1 MQKYEN
7 NTISKIIEEI
17 NSRYFLPDIQRPYVW
32 KAEQIY
38 ALYDSIMRGY
48 PISTFLFWEA
58 SAEVIDKLTPRFEF
72 LTANKKEYEDRIN
85 TSNEK
90 ENYSLVLDG
99 QQRLTSLYLTLKG
112 NFVIRNKLQ
121 DLYLNIL
128 SGKEEEEEGNL
139 FEFKFFPKDEE
150 SIFIRDNKNWVS
162 VKYIYSK
169 FNRNRD
175 VPREVSK
182 VLQEK
187 FNVEID
193 ASQED
198 NLMELWDKLNHFELI
213 KYYPERESDMDK
225 VLDIFI
231 RTNAGGT
238 KLSKSDLLFSTIK
251 RNWSEAREE
260 FKTLLTSINKNDKYS
275 FNHDFI
281 LKTCLVLFA
290 NSQKDIKYSVGNIS
304 QDLIENIENKWD
316 DITKAIKLIIDE
328 IDNKYRLSSNKVLSS
343 YNALIPLIY
352 FVYINKMKTID
363 ESNSLLMK
371 KWLIKILLNGIFGGQ
386 ADTMLYISKNSID
399 KSEKGVFPFNY
410 INKKIVESKKSFNSV
425 DEILDNSKLK
435 YNSNDSFLI
444 LSLLYTNIDFNSSYS
459 GNLPQQDHIFSQSEL
474 RKNAVDEK
482 LINSIFNIQYL
493 DAHLNKSKND
503 MDIDKWM
510 KKYSGEDKVKHL
522 IPDGNWCI
530 ENYQDFLSQRKKLIK
545 TKLNSFLN

>member
-7 NTISKIIEEI
+7 KTISKIIEEI
-17 NSRYFLPDIQRPYVW
+17 NTRYFLPDIQRPYVW

-38 ALYDSIMRGY
+38 ALYDSILRGY
-48 PISTFLFWEA
+48 PISTFLFWET

-85 TSNEK
+85 TSDEK

-121 DLYLNIL
+121 NLYFNIT
-128 SGKEEEEEGNL
+128 SGKEEDEDGNL
-139 FEFKFFPKDEE
+139 FEFQFFPKGEE
-150 SIFIRDNKNWVS
+150 NIFVKDNKVWVN
-162 VKYIYSK
+162 VKYINK
-169 FNRNRD
+169 FTKPFNI
-175 VPREVSK
+175 PQEVIN
-182 VLQEK
+182 LLPA
-187 FNVEID
+187 EIAID
-193 ASQED
+193 DFAKN
-198 NLMELWDKLNHFELI
+198 NLMELWSKFNYEELI
-213 KYYPERESDMDK
+213 NYYPERESDMDK

-260 FKTLLTSINKNDKYS
+260 FKTLLNSINKNDKYQ

-281 LKTCLVLFA
+281 LKTCLVLFSS
-290 NSQKDIKYSVGNIS
+290 SQKDIKYSVGNIS
-304 QDLIENIENKWD
+304 QDLIENIENKWV
-316 DITKAIKLIIDE
+316 DITKAIKLVIDE

-363 ESNSLLMK
+363 DANSLLMK

-386 ADTMLYISKNSID
+386 ADTMLYVSKKSID
-399 KSEKGVFPFNY
+399 ESEKGVYPYSY
-410 INKKIVESKKSFNSV
+410 INKKIIESKKSFNSV

-444 LSLLYTNIDFNSSYS
+444 LSLLYTNIDFNASYN
-459 GNLPQQDHIFSQSEL
+459 GNLPQQDHIYSQSEL
-474 RKNAVDEK
+474 RKNGADEK

-503 MDIDKWM
+503 MKIDEWM
-510 KKYSGEDKVKHL
+510 KKYSPEDKLKHL
-522 IPDGNWCI
+522 IPNGEWNID
-530 ENYQDFLSQRKKLIK
+530 NYQEFLEQRKKLIK
-545 TKLNSFLN
+545 TKLDSFLS